1 VIEEEKYLEI
11 REKLRNLPKVK
22 ASDDFFAK
30 LQSKISEIESTE
42 SAFVTD
48 AAPDHRAEGGFF
60 QRLFDRRENPW
71 LIPASGFA
79 LVLLVAGIF
88 YFSSADR
95 QQIVQ
100 ETDTETLAQVAPED
114 NSVTGT
120 DANEELKQMKT
131 ESVPPESIAEN
142 TQEAADERTL
152 SDQVAPVA
160 PTESSVQPES
170 RTRPEV
176 KMEVETAIENEE
188 KIREN
193 FQTSA
198 MEKTEAK
205 SSNQKDVSVT
215 SKKEDTNKT
224 SLRSRRSPVQVS
236 TIKQIEL
243 ESLKEKISD

>member
-30 LQSKISEIESTE
+30 LQSKISEIEFTE

-88 YFSSADR
+88 YFSSVDR
-95 QQIVQ
+95 QQIAQ
-100 ETDTETLAQVAPED
+100 ETDTETLTQVSPED
-114 NSVTGT
+114 NSVTGK
-120 DANEELKQMKT
+120 DANDELKQMKT
-131 ESVPPESIAEN
+131 EPVPGESIAEN

-152 SDQVAPVA
+152 TDQVAPVT
-160 PTESSVQPES
+160 PTESSVQPET

-176 KMEVETAIENEE
+176 KMEVESIITDEERINQNFRSSALEKNDAKPSNRNE
-188 KIREN
+188 
-193 FQTSA
+193 
-198 MEKTEAK
+198 
-205 SSNQKDVSVT
+205 VSIT
-215 SKKEDTNKT
+215 TKKEDTNRT
-224 SLRSRRSPVQVS
+224 ARSRRSPVQVS
-236 TIKQIEL
+236 TIKQVEL
-243 ESLKEKISD
+243 ETLKEKISDD